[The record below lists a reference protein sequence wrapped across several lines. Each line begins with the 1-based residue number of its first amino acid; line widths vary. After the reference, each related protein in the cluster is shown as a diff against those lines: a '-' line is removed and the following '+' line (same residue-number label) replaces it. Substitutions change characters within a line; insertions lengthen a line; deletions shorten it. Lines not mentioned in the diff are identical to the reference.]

1 MFDFYVRHEYWF
13 AAVQL
18 VLAMLGMGATLT
30 PADFARVFAAPR
42 GFVTGMALQLLLVPA
57 AAYGFIVLIGGSPG
71 VAIGLAICAA
81 VPGGS
86 VTNIFTYLARGNVPL
101 SIALTGITTALCLV
115 TTPLIL
121 ELLVSPYLPVQ
132 FEMPAA
138 QIATEIALALLLPLA
153 AGMLYLRMFPAS
165 APQLSRWCVR
175 GALVVIALIVAG
187 ALGAGRLDVGRFGL
201 ANVGWVLAFIA
212 LLATVSSVVPQ
223 LLRSPRR
230 DVIAINIEVTVR
242 NTNLGL
248 LIKASLLPAAVGVGD
263 PVGDQ
268 ALFTILVYAGC
279 GLAFSGALIP
289 WHRRARRT
297 RA

>member
-1 MFDFYVRHEYWF
+1 MFDFYIRHEYWF

-30 PADFARVFAAPR
+30 PADFVRVFAGPR

-57 AAYGFIVLIGGSPG
+57 VAYALILLSGGSPG
-71 VAIGLAICAA
+71 LAIGLAICAA

-101 SIALTGITTALCLV
+101 SIALTGITTVLCLA
-115 TTPLIL
+115 TTPMIL
-121 ELLVSPYLPVQ
+121 ELLVAPYLPVQ
-132 FEMPAA
+132 FEMPAGR
-138 QIATEIALALLLPLA
+138 IAAEIALTLLLPLG
-153 AGMLYLRMFPAS
+153 AGMLYLRAFPAS
-165 APQLSRWCVR
+165 APRLAKWCVR
-175 GALVVIALIVAG
+175 AALVVIALIVTG

-212 LLATVSSVVPQ
+212 LLAVVSSVVPR
-223 LLRSPRR
+223 LLRNPRP

-248 LIKASLLPAAVGVGD
+248 LIKASLLPAAVGVAD
-263 PVGDQ
+263 PIGDQ
-268 ALFTILVYAGC
+268 VLFTVLVYGGL

-289 WHRRARRT
+289 WYRRHRPGRG
-297 RA
+297 

>member
-30 PADFARVFAAPR
+30 PADFVRVFAPPR
-42 GFVTGMALQLLLVPA
+42 GFLTGMALQLLLVPA
-57 AAYGFIVLIGGSPG
+57 AAYAFILLLGGSPG
-71 VAIGLAICAA
+71 IAIGLAICAA

-101 SIALTGITTALCLV
+101 SIALTGITTVLCLA

-121 ELLVSPYLPVQ
+121 ELLVAPYLPVR
-132 FEMPAA
+132 FEMPAG
-138 QIATEIALALLLPLA
+138 QIAAEIALALLLPLG
-153 AGMLYLRMFPAS
+153 AGMLYLRAFPAS
-165 APQLSRWCVR
+165 APALSRWCVR
-175 GALVVIALIVAG
+175 AALVVIALIVAG

-212 LLATVSSVVPQ
+212 LLALVSGTLPR
-223 LLRSPRR
+223 LLRNTRP

-248 LIKASLLPAAVGVGD
+248 LIKASLLPAAVGVAD
-263 PVGDQ
+263 PLGDQ
-268 ALFTILVYAGC
+268 VLFTILAYGGF

-289 WHRRARRT
+289 WYRRARR
-297 RA
+297 A